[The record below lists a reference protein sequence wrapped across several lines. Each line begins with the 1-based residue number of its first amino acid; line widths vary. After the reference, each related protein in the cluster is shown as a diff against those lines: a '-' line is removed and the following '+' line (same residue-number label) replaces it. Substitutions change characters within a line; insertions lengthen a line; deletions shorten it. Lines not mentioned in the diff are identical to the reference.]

1 MEDREG
7 AVLDLV
13 LDILDV
19 VRDQGIADRVPG
31 LGDPVPAED
40 RDQDRIQSIRE
51 GEAFSVT

>member
-51 GEAFSVT
+51 GEVFSVT